1 MSTRSFFNIFLVC
14 VSVGAFALRTGAQTA
29 EQKRIK
35 PFKDPADSAFDISYY
50 LANLHGFLPVVMPI
64 TEPAVGYGAAL
75 AGAFFIPKK
84 ETEEKRAF
92 QIPDIAAVAGGITT
106 NKTWFA
112 GVAYLGFW
120 KGDRIRYRGV
130 LGYGDIRLKYYGK
143 GDEFLE
149 KHPAEF
155 SIQSY
160 FLLQQVIFRLGNS
173 KFLLG
178 GRYLFG
184 SSKVTFFE
192 NSALPGV
199 DPRDLDFTNSGIG
212 MISEYDNLNNYFSP
226 TGGLKVNLTYNQ
238 FLQLLGSDRDFG
250 RLSLYALY
258 YLPVTRKWV
267 SGFRLET
274 LLATGDAP
282 FYMKPF
288 LVLRGVPA
296 MRYLGDFTALV
307 ETEQQ
312 VLFTR
317 RWSAVAFAG
326 YGKAY
331 PSLDNMSEESA
342 TAWNVGA
349 GFRYL
354 LARLFG
360 LRMGIDVARGPEDW
374 AVYVVVGSAW
384 FK

>member
-1 MSTRSFFNIFLVC
+1 MSARSLVSLLFIC
-14 VSVGAFALRTGAQTA
+14 FSATALVTPAAAQKA
-29 EQKRIK
+29 QGKRLK

-50 LANLHGFLPVVMPI
+50 LANLHGFLPVAMPI
-64 TEPAVGYGAAL
+64 TEPAVGYGAAA

-84 ETEEKRAF
+84 KKIKGRKF
-92 QIPDIAAVAGGITT
+92 QIPDIAAVAGGITS

-112 GVAYLGFW
+112 GMAYLGFW
-120 KGDRIRYRGV
+120 KQDRIRYRGV
-130 LGYGDIRLKYYGK
+130 FGYGDVKLKYYGE
-143 GDEFLE
+143 GGGYLE
-149 KHPAEF
+149 KNPAEF

-160 FLLQQVIFRLGNS
+160 FLLQQVILRIGDS

-184 SSKVTFFE
+184 HSKVTFFE
-192 NSALPGV
+192 NSSVPGL

-212 MISEYDNLNNYFSP
+212 FISEYENLNNYFSP
-226 TGGLKVNLTYNQ
+226 TKGVKINLSYNQ

-250 RLSLYALY
+250 RMSFSAIY
-258 YLPVTRKWV
+258 YLPVTKSWI

-274 LLATGDAP
+274 LMETGDAP
-282 FYMKPF
+282 FYLKPF
-288 LVLRGVPA
+288 ITLRGVPA
-296 MRYLGDFTALV
+296 MRYQGELTALM

-312 VLFTR
+312 VLVTR
-317 RWSAVAFAG
+317 RWSAVGFAG

-331 PSLDNMSEESA
+331 SSLDVSGKKVS
-342 TAWNVGA
+342 TAWSAGA

-360 LRMGIDVARGPEDW
+360 LRMGVDVARGPEKW
-374 AVYVVVGSAW
+374 AFYVVVGSYW
-384 FK
+384 FR